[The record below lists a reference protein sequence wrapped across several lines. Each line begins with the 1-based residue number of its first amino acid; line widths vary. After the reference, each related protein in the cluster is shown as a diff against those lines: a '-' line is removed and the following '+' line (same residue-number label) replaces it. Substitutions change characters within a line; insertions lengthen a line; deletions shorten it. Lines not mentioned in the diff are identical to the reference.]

1 MRWWPNAVT
10 PTLRVFDD
18 VADASQPSSIETVRE
33 SVRGRGIRLE
43 MAAQQGYKE
52 PPVLNSVAGQLT
64 RYGRGDRH
72 TARSRGS
79 PSQAGPPPCA
89 NTGFVHLFRA
99 LVLLIVVGG
108 ALSFTSP
115 ARAAAITWTGLGIT
129 NNWSEGA
136 NWSTGVAPGSADVAI
151 FDATSIKDATINVA
165 ASVSGIQI
173 SPGYSGTITQ
183 ALVTTT
189 VGASGF
195 TQADGSFV
203 GSNAAITV
211 NGGFMLTGGTFTST
225 AANLAV
231 SAGFTHTGGAF
242 VPNSGTVTFTGSAAT
257 IDVPGTET
265 FANLTFAPTT
275 GGAIKTI
282 NGGTTL
288 VVQGNLTLT
297 EGAIAGAG
305 VLAARG
311 PVSQASTFDGGA
323 GFLIVDG
330 AGPQTLTGSSTTGA
344 GALPNLTVTKPV
356 GTTLTLAGTIR
367 TGRNWT
373 LTSGTVDPATS
384 TVVFAGTLT
393 ITGSQPFKLGSK
405 SGGGDG
411 SGRDR
416 SDRGGRSDDAD
427 RGCFYRQRF
436 GRRGR
441 QPGFDRRVDR
451 RGG

>member
-1 MRWWPNAVT
+1 MTAPYANSGFA
-10 PTLRVFDD
+10 
-18 VADASQPSSIETVRE
+18 
-33 SVRGRGIRLE
+33 RLLP
-43 MAAQQGYKE
+43 G
-52 PPVLNSVAGQLT
+52 
-64 RYGRGDRH
+64 
-72 TARSRGS
+72 
-79 PSQAGPPPCA
+79 
-89 NTGFVHLFRA
+89 
-99 LVLLIVVGG
+99 LVLLMVAVV
-108 ALSFTSP
+108 AFTFPSS
-115 ARAAAITWTGLGIT
+115 AQAASITWTGLGIT

-136 NWSTGVAPGSADVAI
+136 NWSTGVAPGSGDVAI

-165 ASVSGIQI
+165 ANVSGIQI
-173 SPGYSGTITQ
+173 SPGYTGTITQ

-288 VVQGNLTLT
+288 IVQGNLTLT

-305 VLAARG
+305 SVAAARG
-311 PVSQASTFDGGA
+311 
-323 GFLIVDG
+323 
-330 AGPQTLTGSSTTGA
+330 SSVR
-344 GALPNLTVTKPV
+344 LPLLMV
-356 GTTLTLAGTIR
+356 G
-367 TGRNWT
+367 
-373 LTSGTVDPATS
+373 
-384 TVVFAGTLT
+384 
-393 ITGSQPFKLGSK
+393 
-405 SGGGDG
+405 
-411 SGRDR
+411 
-416 SDRGGRSDDAD
+416 
-427 RGCFYRQRF
+427 
-436 GRRGR
+436 
-441 QPGFDRRVDR
+441 PGF
-451 RGG
+451 